1 MKKEINCAQ
10 RAEKESNEAFVER
23 MIKEF
28 DTWQNGRKK
37 ERVALVVLQDETG
50 KTTIECFGDNRGKN
64 PLMRFIG
71 RMIGIVAHRDRLYEV
86 VIMVAKFAS
95 KIRNREGGK

>member
-1 MKKEINCAQ
+1 MKTKET
-10 RAEKESNEAFVER
+10 NEAFVER

-28 DTWQNGRKK
+28 DTWQDGKRK
-37 ERVALVVLQDETG
+37 ERVALVVIQDETG

-71 RMIGIVAHRDRLYEV
+71 RMVGIVVNRDALYEAV
-86 VIMVAKFAS
+86 LMVTKFAC
-95 KIRNREGGK
+95 KMRNRKVKDEARK